1 VPLFARALTEMG
13 TQHRDFAELGMRIA
27 AKTGGLDA
35 HPFFSASLKH
45 QGALA
50 YLSVHGKATADKIE
64 DLFEL
69 MSEILL
75 QPDFNQPE
83 RFAQMLLEEKARLE
97 HSLVPAGH
105 GMVSARLRARYHASA
120 WLSELS
126 GGVTYLDSIRSRA
139 AHIEAE
145 WDACRR
151 ELQSLHGLLAQSEG
165 AILNLT
171 CRPELAARVEPLA
184 NTLISR
190 LPLHTTAPADD
201 WLCPPLAAAEA
212 LCVPAQV
219 NYVGKAA
226 NLYALGYHYHGSV
239 NVILRHLRM
248 AYLWER
254 VRVQGG
260 AYGAFCTFDRLSG
273 ILTLLS
279 YRDPN
284 IARTL
289 DVYNNA
295 ADYLRTLRL
304 DKRELTRAI
313 VGAIGDVD
321 AYMLPDAKGSASL
334 MRWLTG
340 ITDELRQQMREE
352 ILGTSLQDFHAF
364 ADVLD
369 KVRSHAHCC
378 ALGGNQLE
386 EYARGQ
392 GWEIKKIL

>member
-1 VPLFARALTEMG
+1 
-13 TQHRDFAELGMRIA
+13 
-27 AKTGGLDA
+27 
-35 HPFFSASLKH
+35 
-45 QGALA
+45 
-50 YLSVHGKATADKIE
+50 
-64 DLFEL
+64 
-69 MSEILL
+69 
-75 QPDFNQPE
+75 
-83 RFAQMLLEEKARLE
+83 
-97 HSLVPAGH
+97 
-105 GMVSARLRARYHASA
+105 LRARYHVSA
-120 WLSELS
+120 WLAELS
-126 GGVTYLDSIRSRA
+126 GGVTYLDSLRARA
-139 AHIEAE
+139 AKLETA
-145 WDACRR
+145 WDACRQD
-151 ELQSLHGLLAQSEG
+151 LLDLHGLLAQCGG
-165 AILNLT
+165 AVLNLT
-171 CRPELAARVEPLA
+171 CRSELAARVEVLA
-184 NTLISR
+184 KTLFSG
-190 LPLHTTAPADD
+190 LPQQTPAPADD
-201 WLCPPLAAAEA
+201 WLCPDLSAAEA

-219 NYVGKAA
+219 NYVGTAA
-226 NLYALGYHYHGSV
+226 NLFALDYHYHGSV

-289 DVYNNA
+289 DAFNGA
-295 ADYLRTLRL
+295 AEYLRTLQL

-340 ITDELRQQMREE
+340 ITDELREQMREE
-352 ILGTSLQDFHAF
+352 ILGTRLQDFHAF
-364 ADVLD
+364 AEVLD
-369 KVRSHAHCC
+369 KARHNAHYC

-392 GWEIKKIL
+392 DWKITKIL